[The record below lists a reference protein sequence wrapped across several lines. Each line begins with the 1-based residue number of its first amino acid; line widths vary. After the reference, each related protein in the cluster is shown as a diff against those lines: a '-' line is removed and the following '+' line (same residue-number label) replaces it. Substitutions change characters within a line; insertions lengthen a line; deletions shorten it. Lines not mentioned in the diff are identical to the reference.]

1 MNLKVEQY
9 LALSSLAYQVIPN
22 SLLDDASKQTLE
34 EIVSHLTARTNLL
47 ELKPLSSLT
56 SWHLINA
63 TTTSSGMSAIAVQDP
78 ATKDIVFAYRG
89 TDIDKNIWEA
99 MKDIESDLAIT
110 SSGNVFVQD
119 ELNQFHDA
127 YTVYTETIKKVGGGT
142 HVGAKS
148 FTGYSLGGGLDGLGH
163 FSILVRRQNTSLHNF
178 LEEE

>member
-1 MNLKVEQY
+1 M
-9 LALSSLAYQVIPN
+9 SSLAYQVIPN

-34 EIVSHLTARTNLL
+34 EIVSHLTARTVLL
-47 ELKPLSSLT
+47 ELKPLSSLA

-99 MKDIESDLAIT
+99 MKDIESDIAIA

-119 ELNQFHDA
+119 GLNQFHDA
-127 YTVYTETIKKVGGGT
+127 YTFYTKTIKKVGSGA
-142 HVGAKS
+142 HVGTKS
-148 FTGYSLGGGLDGLGH
+148 FTGHSLGGGLDGLAI
-163 FSILVRRQNTSLHNF
+163 SQY
-178 LEEE
+178 